1 MMNTS
6 LNLSVVIMGE
16 SRRRKAELGDSY
28 GKPEPVM
35 KGIPISKDTAAKFVT
50 WTSRGAW
57 AGIILMVA
65 AWLTIRFIGP
75 GFGWWTLAN

>member
-1 MMNTS
+1 MINPS

-16 SRRRKAELGDSY
+16 SRRRKVELGDSY
-28 GKPEPVM
+28 GKPEPEM
-35 KGIPISKDTAAKFVT
+35 KGVPISKVTAAKFVT

-57 AGIILMVA
+57 AGIILMIA

>member
-1 MMNTS
+1 MMSTS

-50 WTSRGAW
+50 
-57 AGIILMVA
+57 
-65 AWLTIRFIGP
+65 
-75 GFGWWTLAN
+75 

>member
-1 MMNTS
+1 
-6 LNLSVVIMGE
+6 MGE
-16 SRRRKAELGDSY
+16 SKRRQQALGESY
-28 GKPEPVM
+28 GKPEPILP
-35 KGIPISKDTAAKFVT
+35 GLPISKEMAAKFIA

-75 GFGWWTLAN
+75 GFGWWTVIN